1 MALTK
6 LDLLKT
12 LREELPSILSNY
24 GVVTKTELHTE
35 ILASE
40 KRTDIKLKKL
50 ERSLT
55 IKITKAKNDVADR
68 IANVA
73 LAKEE
78 RTKVE
83 RIDKRVT
90 TLENF
95 VYA

>member
-1 MALTK
+1 MVKSTKSEILEALK
-6 LDLLKT
+6 
-12 LREELPSILSNY
+12 EY
-24 GVVTKTELHTE
+24 GVATKTDLV
-35 ILASE
+35 ILE
-40 KRTDIKLKKL
+40 KKIDVKMDLKLKKL

-55 IKITKAKNDVADR
+55 IKITKAKNDLAGR

-78 RTKVE
+78 RSKVE
-83 RIDKRVT
+83 KIESRVT